1 MKKAFWFVILLIL
14 ITVLLSLFQKL
25 GALAH

>member
-14 ITVLLSLFQKL
+14 ITVLLSLLQKL
-25 GALAH
+25 GVLAY